1 MSQNGVHHGSPATV
15 QLIESRPGEL
25 IVSSRRDGDVHTIAL
40 AGELDLATAGR
51 VEQEIK
57 RVEAT
62 DARSIVVDLSGLAFM
77 DSTGIRVLV
86 GADARSRAHSE
97 RLALR
102 RGPAAVQRVI
112 ELTGLADLLPFL
124 D

>member
-112 ELTGLADLLPFL
+112 ELTGLTDLLPFL